1 LAPQF
6 LLSELKKSDDMS
18 PNGFYSLKKQ
28 KGRFTS
34 TYVKA
39 WLRNNNIAEAL
50 IRPDGYILE
59 TISENENENGF
70 NIKNINLSQA
80 LPARKFF
87 G

>member
-1 LAPQF
+1 
-6 LLSELKKSDDMS
+6 M
-18 PNGFYSLKKQ
+18 N
-28 KGRFTS
+28 
-34 TYVKA
+34 A
-39 WLRNNNIAEAL
+39 WLKNNNISEAL
-50 IRPDGYILE
+50 IRPVGYILE